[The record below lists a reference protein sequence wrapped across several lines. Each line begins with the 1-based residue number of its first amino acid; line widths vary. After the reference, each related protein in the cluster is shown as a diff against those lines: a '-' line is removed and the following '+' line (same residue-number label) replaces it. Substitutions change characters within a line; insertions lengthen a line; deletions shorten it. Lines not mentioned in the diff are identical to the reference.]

1 MVNLLIGMAMGLSVL
16 SAAVFWVHF
25 QNTHDKKILERSH
38 AQQETRALM
47 DTLVHDIRRANFH
60 SVAITPTV
68 LQVNFAGYRK
78 TSMSR
83 HNKFCSA
90 SIAMKMG

>member
-1 MVNLLIGMAMGLSVL
+1 MVNLLVGMAMGLSLL

-25 QNTHDKKILERSH
+25 QWTHDRKILERSH

-60 SVAITPTV
+60 S
-68 LQVNFAGYRK
+68 
-78 TSMSR
+78 
-83 HNKFCSA
+83 A
-90 SIAMKMG
+90 SITNNKGTRKRITSTPLRTKMKCQKSFS